1 MVRCALAG
9 VVLGVV
15 LTGAGPVGAVTKADE
30 RSLGERLPAQ
40 RLAQLC
46 RGSGEESKPAS
57 EGKFH
62 ITDETEVQLD
72 GRPCKYADVPS
83 DAVVVLVELAADGKT
98 VLKAHFRSR
107 K

>member
-1 MVRCALAG
+1 
-9 VVLGVV
+9 
-15 LTGAGPVGAVTKADE
+15 
-30 RSLGERLPAQ
+30 
-40 RLAQLC
+40 
-46 RGSGEESKPAS
+46 
-57 EGKFH
+57 
-62 ITDETEVQLD
+62 VQLD